1 MAGALLYQPKQRW
14 RFGMAL
20 GAAALIHCAAVAI
33 AALHR
38 DTLDEFSRR
47 DEFPFIEVI
56 PDQAIPGPTPP
67 PDEVTAPTPIPN
79 PTEQQIFHDDQSTPP
94 PVRLRIDKPTPPI
107 TAPRQGLRSSSVGLS
122 SARVIALSAPRPEYP
137 YEARRSRITGSGV
150 AAISVDVASG
160 SVSNVVMEASTGS
173 PVLDNAAVTAFRRWR
188 FQPGTVSRL
197 RTPITFTLTGAQ
209 Y

>member
-1 MAGALLYQPKQRW
+1 MAGALLYQPGQRW
-14 RFGMAL
+14 RFGVAL

-33 AALHR
+33 AALHPN
-38 DTLDEFSRR
+38 TLDEVSGR
-47 DEFPFIEVI
+47 DQFPFIDVI
-56 PDQAIPGPTPP
+56 PDPTIAEPTPP
-67 PDEVTAPTPIPN
+67 PDEVTAPSPIPN
-79 PTEQQIFHDDQSTPP
+79 PTEQPIFHDDRSTPP
-94 PVRLRIDKPTPPI
+94 PVRPRIDKPAPAI
-107 TAPRQGLRSSSVGLS
+107 TTPRQGVSSSSVGLS

-150 AAISVDVASG
+150 AAISVDFASG
-160 SVSNVVMEASTGS
+160 DVSNVVMEQSTGS

-188 FQPGTVSRL
+188 FKPGTVSRL